1 MCHMRFGK
9 RLERISYCP
18 DPIHFHL
25 RSPLNVVHASIELLK
40 DYLAA
45 LAVSDAALTDLIDDA
60 YKSSLAAINILSNLL
75 NFENIDAGLINNI
88 TVDIAIYKITVL
100 CFY

>member
-1 MCHMRFGK
+1 MFHTRFGK
-9 RLERISYCP
+9 RLGRILYCP
-18 DPIHFHL
+18 YLIHIHL

-45 LAVSDAALTDLIDDA
+45 LSISDAALTDLIDDA

-75 NFENIDAGLINNI
+75 NFENIDAGLIHYI
-88 TVDIAIYKITVL
+88 TIYLTILKIIIL
-100 CFY
+100 FY